1 MTAALLPIPYL
12 HGSIPP
18 LFIMSHYH
26 RLGQI
31 PRKRHTQFRQP
42 DGSLYSEQLV
52 GTLGFHGVSSLLY
65 HVHPPTQIKHVGV
78 PKPFAPKL
86 IKDRPLQP
94 EHLRTLA
101 QTSTGG
107 DYLAARQTLL
117 GNADVT
123 MSICNPTDKRMDYYY
138 KNAQA
143 DEVIFVHEGRGEL
156 WSQMGKVAFE
166 PGDYVVVPR
175 TVIHQLHFEEGPVRL
190 MIIESFSPVE
200 TVRRYRNHFGQ
211 LLEHSPYC
219 ERDMRPPGELITEEF
234 PEGDY
239 VIYTKKEGLLHEL
252 TYAHSPFDVVGWD
265 GYFYPYAFS
274 IHDFE
279 PITGRLHQ
287 PPPVHQ
293 TFEGHNYVICSFVP
307 RLFDYHP
314 LSIPAPY
321 NHSNVDSDEVLYYVA
336 GNFMS
341 RKGVD
346 LASFTWHPTG
356 LPHGPH
362 PGTVEASIG
371 KKETHELAVML
382 DTFRPLYLTETAL
395 QYIDGRSPMSWNP
408 GFVPDPPRS
417 ADMMD

>member
-1 MTAALLPIPYL
+1 MA
-12 HGSIPP
+12 
-18 LFIMSHYH
+18 HYH

-42 DGSLYSEQLV
+42 DGTLYSEQLV
-52 GTLGFHGVSSLLY
+52 GTQGFHGVSSLLY
-65 HVHPPTQIKHVGV
+65 HVHPPTQIKHVGQ
-78 PKPFAPKL
+78 PRPYAPKL
-86 IKDRPLQP
+86 LKDRPLQP

-107 DYLAARQTLL
+107 DYLAARQTLI

-123 MSICNPTDKRMDYYY
+123 MSICNPTDRRMDYYY

-156 WSQMGKVAFE
+156 WSQMGIVAFE

-175 TVIHQLHFEEGPVRL
+175 TIIHQLRFEAGPVRL
-190 MIIESFSPVE
+190 LIIESFSPVE

-219 ERDMRPPGELITEEF
+219 ERDMRPPSALIAEEL

-239 VIYTKKEGLLHEL
+239 LVQVKKEGLLHQL
-252 TYAHSPFDVVGWD
+252 TYAHCPFDVVGWD

-293 TFEGHNYVICSFVP
+293 TFEGQNYVICSFVP

-314 LSIPAPY
+314 LAIPAPY
-321 NHSNVDSDEVLYYVA
+321 NHANVDSDEVLYYVA

-371 KKETHELAVML
+371 KKETHELAVMV
-382 DTFRPLYLTETAL
+382 DTFRPLYLTEAAL
-395 QYIDGRSPMSWNP
+395 PYVDARYSMSWNP
-408 GFVPDPPRS
+408 GFVPDPPR
-417 ADMMD
+417 AANLMD

>member
-1 MTAALLPIPYL
+1 MA
-12 HGSIPP
+12 
-18 LFIMSHYH
+18 HYH

-42 DGSLYSEQLV
+42 DGTLYSEQLV
-52 GTLGFHGVSSLLY
+52 GTQGFHGVSSLLY
-65 HVHPPTQIKHVGV
+65 HVHPPTQIKHVGQ
-78 PKPFAPKL
+78 PRPYAPKL
-86 IKDRPLQP
+86 LKDRPLQP

-107 DYLAARQTLL
+107 DYLAARQTLI

-123 MSICNPTDKRMDYYY
+123 MSICNPTDRRMDYYY

-156 WSQMGKVAFE
+156 WSQMGIVAFE

-175 TVIHQLHFEEGPVRL
+175 TIIHQLRFEAGPVRL
-190 MIIESFSPVE
+190 LIIESFSPVE

-219 ERDMRPPGELITEEF
+219 ERDMRPPSALIAEEL

-239 VIYTKKEGLLHEL
+239 LVQVKKEGLLHQL
-252 TYAHSPFDVVGWD
+252 TYAHCPFDVVGWD

-293 TFEGHNYVICSFVP
+293 TFEGQNYVICSFVP

-314 LSIPAPY
+314 LAIPAPY
-321 NHSNVDSDEVLYYVA
+321 NHANVDSDEVLYYVA

-371 KKETHELAVML
+371 KKETHELAVMV
-382 DTFRPLYLTETAL
+382 DTFRPLYLTEAAL
-395 QYIDGRSPMSWNP
+395 SYVDARYPMSWNP
-408 GFVPDPPRS
+408 GFVPDPPRA
-417 ADMMD
+417 ADLMD

>member
-1 MTAALLPIPYL
+1 MAY
-12 HGSIPP
+12 
-18 LFIMSHYH
+18 YH

-52 GTLGFHGVSSLLY
+52 GTQGFHGVSSLLY
-65 HVHPPTQIKHVGV
+65 HVHPPTQIKHVGT
-78 PKPFAPKL
+78 PKPYAPKL
-86 IKDRPLQP
+86 LKDRPLQP

-123 MSICNPTDKRMDYYY
+123 ISICNPTDKQMGYYY

-175 TVIHQLHFEEGPVRL
+175 TVIHQFHFEEGPVRL
-190 MIIESFSPVE
+190 MIVESFSPVE

-219 ERDMRPPGELITEEF
+219 ERDIRPPSELLPHDQ

-239 VIYTKKEGLLHEL
+239 VVHVKKEGLMHEL
-252 TYAHSPFDVVGWD
+252 TYAHCPFDVVGWD

-321 NHSNVDSDEVLYYVA
+321 NHANVDSDEVLYYVA

-362 PGTVEASIG
+362 PGTVEASLG
-371 KKETHELAVML
+371 KKETHELAVMV
-382 DTFRPLYLTETAL
+382 DTFRPLYLTEAAL
-395 QYIDGRSPMSWNP
+395 PYVDGRYPMSWNP
-408 GFVPDPPRS
+408 GFVPDPPKS